1 MRCKHC
7 GGEISLEAAFCS
19 YCGQPNEQTMGSA
32 VEMKK
37 FRRSFEATRTAVHSR
52 VQRFTGAS
60 VRIVIIALLIL
71 AIFLLLIMGG
81 RAYSLRRMIVQ
92 GRTERNAPAVM
103 EQMDALLEAEDFLAF
118 SSFCDENYVDC
129 FDNAFEK
136 YAPVERAAAAFSY
149 AYRDIMAL
157 AAPAEYQS
165 ADDIIPALV
174 DDLDY
179 FYDVADISGYE
190 YYDGAD
196 NALNRQALGAMEQ
209 RIRLLLIS
217 YCDLTE
223 DEAAALRDMTAVGR
237 GTVLE
242 EAMKRGE

>member
-19 YCGQPNEQTMGSA
+19 YCGQPNGQSVVSA
-32 VEMKK
+32 GEMKK
-37 FRRSFEATRTAVHSR
+37 FRRAFESTQTAVNTR
-52 VQRFTGAS
+52 VRRFTGAG

-71 AIFLLLIMGG
+71 AVFLLLIMGG

-103 EQMDALLEAEDFLAF
+103 EQMDALIEAEDFLALN
-118 SSFCDENYVDC
+118 SFCDENYVDC

-136 YAPVERAAAAFSY
+136 YAPVERAASAFAY
-149 AYRDIMAL
+149 VYRDIMAL
-157 AAPAEYQS
+157 AAPAEYQN
-165 ADDIIPALV
+165 ADDIIPALA

-179 FYDVADISGYE
+179 FYDVADIGGYE

-217 YCDLTE
+217 YCNLTE
-223 DEAAALRDMTAVGR
+223 DEAAGLRDMTAVGR

-242 EAMKRGE
+242 EAMRRGE